1 MKEEIQV
8 SSFNQQVKIKVG
20 TKESSNKINIDK
32 NLTKYYSDLAKRWA
46 VSSELVNNEDYSSK
60 YYAQNARL
68 EIESATKEI
77 RQEIEENLSLT
88 NEQVV
93 LAKEQVNLANQA
105 VTKAENIANSLE
117 ENFCDISLSNI
128 NQSGAAVI
136 KTYANDMCTN
146 IYAGMVFPLLCEENY
161 MPAGAIICDGSEY
174 SQELYSDFYNNTLL
188 QGKVSFCSYEEY
200 EQELTENG
208 KCEKFALD
216 TEQAKFRVP
225 TVNSDDVFDNEGITL
240 KYIVFLEEKTKKL
253 ETLFSAFD
261 NTLATTLKA
270 SLVEKINVDH
280 SNDTKPYIKET
291 YVNGTSWYRIWS
303 DNWCEQGG
311 LSSAVNGAN
320 ATTTV
325 ALLKQYKN
333 TSYSCYVSIYR
344 GDIGSYRDQFLT
356 TCSVTTSS
364 FKVFSNFSGSVNGSV
379 DNRGQWYA
387 CGYI

>member
-46 VSSELVNNEDYSSK
+46 VSSDLVNNEDYSSK
-60 YYAQNARL
+60 YYAQKARL
-68 EIESATKEI
+68 EIEAATNEI
-77 RQEIEENLSLT
+77 REEIQDNLSLSS
-88 NEQVV
+88 EQLS
-93 LAKEQVNLANQA
+93 LAIQAAN
-105 VTKAENIANSLE
+105 KAENIANSLDG
-117 ENFCDISLSNI
+117 NFSNISLSNI

-174 SQELYSDFYNNTLL
+174 SQDLYSDFYNNTLL

-225 TVNSDDVFDNEGITL
+225 TVNSDDVFENEGITL

-270 SLVEKINVDH
+270 SLVEKINIDH

-311 LSSAVNGAN
+311 LSGVVNGTSAY
-320 ATTTV
+320 TV
-325 ALLKQYKN
+325 VQLLRPYRDVN
-333 TSYSCYVSIYR
+333 YSCYVSIYR
-344 GDIGSYRDQFLT
+344 GIDANYRDQFLT
-356 TCSVTTSS
+356 TYAVTTFS
-364 FKVFSNFSGSVNGSV
+364 FGIFSNFAGSGNGKI